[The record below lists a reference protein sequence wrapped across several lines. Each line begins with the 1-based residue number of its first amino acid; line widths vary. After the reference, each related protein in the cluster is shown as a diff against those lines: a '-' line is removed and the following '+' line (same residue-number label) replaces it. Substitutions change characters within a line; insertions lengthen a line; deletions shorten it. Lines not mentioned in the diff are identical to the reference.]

1 MNQPDFIVWDGFL
14 QTDLFF
20 SLLVLALRETFA
32 LARAWA
38 IEPFLWVF
46 LILAEK
52 FIYCSPYLTCLRGMF
67 WFYEILSL
75 LHVK

>member
-32 LARAWA
+32 LARA
-38 IEPFLWVF
+38 
-46 LILAEK
+46 
-52 FIYCSPYLTCLRGMF
+52 
-67 WFYEILSL
+67 
-75 LHVK
+75 